1 MIVLASVALGALV
14 GGFRAIRREGNA
26 KDIAQ
31 YAAVYAMAFGVLA
44 IFAAVLIE
52 RAYSP

>member
-1 MIVLASVALGALV
+1 MILLAFIALGALV

-44 IFAAVLIE
+44 ILTAVLVE
-52 RAYSP
+52 RAYGP